1 MRLSG
6 MPAFKS
12 QLNNTQLWQVSEL
25 VAHAN
30 EIPDRG
36 LLFDH
41 KLVNHRAMTHCTEH
55 LKS

>member
-6 MPAFKS
+6 TPAFKS